1 MNRIVIPV
9 FTLIALA
16 AGCAAGPADTEGPV
30 AFERFV
36 EGDYYLELYG
46 TSDVE
51 MMDGFGDIEVAYFDG
66 NEEVVVVLGETA
78 DPDELE
84 MLRARIDPALAQ
96 ELEGIALAYETDGG
110 ELERGLSRAAHE
122 RLNDRD

>member
-1 MNRIVIPV
+1 MNRIVTVV

-16 AGCAAGPADTEGPV
+16 AGCAAGPADTDGPV

-36 EGDYYLELYG
+36 DGDYYLELYG

-66 NEEVVVVLGETA
+66 NEEVVVVLSEDTGPEA
-78 DPDELE
+78 LDA
-84 MLRARIDPALAQ
+84 LRARIDPALAQ
-96 ELEGIALAYETDGG
+96 DLEGIALAYETDGG
-110 ELERGLSRAAHE
+110 ELERGLARAAYE